1 MMIMLSS
8 FMFGEEIELIMLL
21 KEEDEKC
28 MCWVKNGY
36 DDE

>member
-1 MMIMLSS
+1 MLSS
-8 FMFGEEIELIMLL
+8 FMFGEEVELIMLMLL